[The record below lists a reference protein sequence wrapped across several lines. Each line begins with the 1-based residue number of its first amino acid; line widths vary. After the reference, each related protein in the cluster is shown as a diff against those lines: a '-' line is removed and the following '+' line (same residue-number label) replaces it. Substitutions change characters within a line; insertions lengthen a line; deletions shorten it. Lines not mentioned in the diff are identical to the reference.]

1 MEHQYHPEIP
11 VNGNTL
17 KAPTNQTFFP
27 ITRFHHFHK
36 DANINFQLNRFLI
49 SGLEDVFVEI
59 GRHVEN
65 YVDWKKLFFAKAA
78 AFEKEGNTDYAMGL
92 YRAAEFFMDPADPD
106 RKMVIENFL
115 RFFYQSKEEKNIEP
129 ISVPYGNNHLHGFR
143 LTPTIPTK
151 GIILIHVGFD
161 SYSEEF
167 YTIGAA
173 MCEYGYE
180 VIMFDGPGQGSTL
193 MFEKVP
199 MTYEWEKPV
208 AAVLD
213 YIEAEN
219 VTLIGMSLGG
229 YLALR
234 AASLEPRIKR
244 VNAYDVMLDFF
255 ACVTSR
261 RGKVAAYLVKGLV
274 SIRLSFVLN
283 AFAKLMMKKDM
294 YSQWGITQG
303 MRVMG
308 CKTPYEFFLKLK
320 EYNGYSIS
328 GAVTAD
334 VLIMAGAEDHFVPLG
349 QFFEQLK
356 LLTSARSVT
365 GRIFTRKE
373 QAQSHCQIGNLG
385 VAAACMLGWIEEHS
399 LTTQETQQNN
409 IRQNNFK

>member
-1 MEHQYHPEIP
+1 MDHQLHFEMP
-11 VNGNTL
+11 VNVDTL
-17 KAPTNQTFFP
+17 KPPTNQVIFP
-27 ITRFHHFHK
+27 ITTFHHFHK

-59 GRHVEN
+59 GRHIEN
-65 YVDWKKLFFAKAA
+65 FDDWKKMFSAKAA
-78 AFEKEGNTDYAMGL
+78 AFEKEGKTDYAMEL
-92 YRAAEFFMDPADPD
+92 YRAADFFVDPADPN
-106 RKMVIENFL
+106 RKIGFEKYL
-115 RFFYQSKEEKNIEP
+115 RFFYQSKEGKNLER
-129 ISVPYGNNHLHGFR
+129 ISVPYGNNHLYGFR
-143 LTPTIPTK
+143 LRPTTPSK
-151 GIILIHVGFD
+151 GIIIISGGFD

-167 YTIGAA
+167 YTLGAA

-180 VIMFDGPGQGSTL
+180 IVMFDGPGQGSTL

-199 MTYEWEKPV
+199 MTHEWEKPV

-234 AASLEPRIKR
+234 AASLEPRINK
-244 VNAYDVMLDFF
+244 VITYDVMLDFF

-261 RGKVAAYLVKGLV
+261 RGKVAGYLIKGLI
-274 SIRLSFVLN
+274 SLRLSFVLN
-283 AFAKLMMKKDM
+283 AFAKVMMQRDL

-303 MRVMG
+303 MYVME

-320 EYNGYSIS
+320 KYNGYSIS
-328 GAVTAD
+328 GEVKAD

-349 QFFEQLK
+349 QFFEQVK
-356 LLTSARSVT
+356 LLTAARSVT
-365 GRIFTRKE
+365 GRIFTSKE

-385 VAAACMLGWIEEHS
+385 LAAAHMIGWIGEHTERHFEGAS
-399 LTTQETQQNN
+399 AA
-409 IRQNNFK
+409 K